1 MPSGKLLLGGAA
13 TAALGVRMAR
23 SLYDHWR
30 TLPAAERER
39 IAPLAERAKERAL
52 ALRGEADR
60 ARAEAD
66 LRAANASLAEA
77 LVKTAEADPE
87 VGREEVAE
95 LREDLQRELDRLAD
109 ADVKASRT
117 QHERA
122 SARE

>member
-13 TAALGVRMAR
+13 TAALGIRMAR
-23 SLYDHWR
+23 SLYAHWR
-30 TLPAAERER
+30 TLPEAERER

-66 LRAANASLAEA
+66 LRAANARLAEA

-95 LREDLQRELDRLAD
+95 LRRDLQRELDRLAD
-109 ADVKASRT
+109 ADIKASRT
-117 QHERA
+117 QPDRA